1 MALQASV
8 NTADKVDDFMK
19 DIGLDSPEF
28 DLSQT
33 LEQNMKTT

>member
-1 MALQASV
+1 MALQESV